1 MLSEPDVLILMY
13 FVIPVWFAAGF
24 ADWLCHRSS
33 NIETTSG
40 IKEPQWRQSASGQ
53 FGCHLGFNAGSRG
66 RHCQLGVERQCSRR
80 TWGGEFCGYVLVL
93 REL

>member
-1 MLSEPDVLILMY
+1 MELGMLSEPDVLILMY

-40 IKEPQWRQSASGQ
+40 IKESWIHIIMFAEVGIPLLAAL
-53 FGCHLGFNAGSRG
+53 FLEINAAVIALMIGMFVI
-66 RHCQLGVERQCSRR
+66 HEA
-80 TWGGEFCGYVLVL
+80 TAM
-93 REL
+93 